1 MTSTV
6 EPRQRLLAAAGALI
20 GSTHAAAT
28 LDLPDIGVAAA
39 AFADHGHL
47 SDAEPDCP
55 NLVVELLKAVDLP
68 DEGPGRAVLH
78 ALRDAAPVL
87 QWIDP
92 YEDRPDQAALRAGYF
107 VTVLVGDPLREASL
121 TFGSDASVFIT
132 VQAPHILYPPHSH
145 LAPELYCAVAG
156 TAEWKKGDGPF
167 EPKPPGSWMVHEPW
181 TSHAM
186 QTRSEPLVAL
196 AIWTA
201 DLDCAATLDD

>member
-1 MTSTV
+1 MADTDES
-6 EPRQRLLAAAGALI
+6 RQHLLTATGALI
-20 GSTHAAAT
+20 GDAQTDAT
-28 LDLPDIGVAAA
+28 LDLPDIGLAAA
-39 AFADHGHL
+39 ALADHGRL
-47 SDAEPDCP
+47 SDADPNCP
-55 NLVVELLKAVDLP
+55 NLVIKLLEAVDVS
-68 DEGPGRAVLH
+68 DDGPGRAVFL

-87 QWIDP
+87 QWVDP

-107 VTVLVGDPLREASL
+107 VTVLVGDPVREASL
-121 TFGSDASVFIT
+121 TFGAEASVFIT
-132 VQAPHILYPPHSH
+132 VQAPRILYPPHSH

>member
-1 MTSTV
+1 MASV
-6 EPRQRLLAAAGALI
+6 DESRQRLLATTEAIIGGA
-20 GSTHAAAT
+20 HADAT
-28 LDLPDIGVAAA
+28 LDLPDIGLAITAL
-39 AFADHGHL
+39 ADHGRL
-47 SDAEPDCP
+47 SDAAPDCP
-55 NLVVELLKAVDLP
+55 NLVVELLEAVDIPNDSL
-68 DEGPGRAVLH
+68 GQAMLT
-78 ALRDAAPVL
+78 ALCDTAPSL
-87 QWIDP
+87 QWVDP
-92 YEDRPDQAALRAGYF
+92 YADRTDQVALRAGYF
-107 VTVLVGDPLREASL
+107 VAVLVGDHARETSLAFGTEASI
-121 TFGSDASVFIT
+121 FVT

-145 LAPELYCAVAG
+145 LAPELYYAVAG